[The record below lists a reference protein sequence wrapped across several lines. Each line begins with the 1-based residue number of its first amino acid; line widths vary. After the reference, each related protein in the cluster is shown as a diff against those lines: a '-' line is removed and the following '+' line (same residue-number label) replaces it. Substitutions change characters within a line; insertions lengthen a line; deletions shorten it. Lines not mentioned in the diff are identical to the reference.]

1 MKMRIFVTA
10 VLALAM
16 IAGLFVQLPGRAL
29 AQTPG
34 VPTGA
39 WADRII
45 WSEQTNAGLA
55 LEQIKSA
62 EGDFFMFSLQ
72 GGAQK
77 VDAFQSPDVQTAST
91 FGSVNALLM
100 NPNRQIDDDISG
112 GQAMNPFTDAQ
123 IREAMQWIV
132 DRNLLNLEVLD
143 GFATQFVVPFHPK
156 EADYFREIETFQQL
170 ETDYQ
175 GDFARGAAIVDA
187 RMTALGAAIDA
198 IDGTWHDAFGDQIV
212 ITILARL
219 EDERLAIG
227 QYVGDQL
234 ERLGFAVD
242 VLPTPGSQAIPR
254 VYGGAP
260 DDGGWLIYTEGWAFL
275 ASVAWDDGQLWVY
288 HDCQFEPFC
297 ASQNPGIGTFV
308 PAADFDQD
316 SQDLAF
322 GAYGSLAERQQLVRD
337 LTPRT
342 LSENN
347 YRMWIQA
354 EQAVFPVSSRIQGAV
369 YDAFGGP
376 WTPLTLKSAK
386 LAPGQPG
393 VSATTGVGGDIRVL
407 NYIMFNDA
415 WSPYQSDPWL
425 YDSIQRSAYG
435 DQGMIVHPT
444 TGLWIDYR
452 VQTAVQ
458 TAGPTGTLAV
468 PSTALYWDVDFN
480 ATTGDVERFGDGFR
494 QVGAGVTAIT
504 KVTTT
509 LTNPGKWHT
518 GSDINMD
525 DVIYGV
531 ASAFR
536 RSYGDVLAH
545 DSLGAS
551 SSERFYF
558 QNILKGVEFDPVANT
573 VTAYIDYWHVDD
585 KQMAVNGYFYMSGQ
599 ETNGGAPVPW
609 EIQEA
614 LLQTVL
620 DDTTAIDQQTAESKG
635 LPQLDLGRNPT
646 SIGAID
652 DAFATISAANRIPM
666 GLDNVPV
673 LGSVITPAEATA
685 RYASS
690 QAFRNTY
697 GHWYAS
703 NGPFILES
711 INPTFKQTVMVAFR
725 NGYPFSADHW
735 DFLKTPQV
743 PAASFGT
750 FPTSMLAGTT
760 AILDVTTTQGGS
772 PADPKAVRWFVRQL
786 STGAVALRGDA
797 VRSAT
802 GDYEVQLLSTETVG
816 LQTGSYELVIVITGE
831 QGAITQTF
839 AFIVTSQIDFFSA
852 LLSEV
857 EDRQITQGQQLTDLG
872 NSVANVQ
879 SSASS
884 LGTLM
889 TAVIALAIIAI
900 VVPAVLMFVILG
912 RMPKPSRA
920 MGKDE
925 SPPEL

>member
-1 MKMRIFVTA
+1 MKLRIFVTA

-34 VPTGA
+34 VPTGP
-39 WADRII
+39 WAERVV
-45 WSEQTNAGLA
+45 WSEQTNAGIA
-55 LEQIKSA
+55 LEQIKSG

-100 NPNRQIDDDISG
+100 NPNRQLQDDAAG
-112 GQAMNPFTDAQ
+112 GNAMNPFTDAQ

-132 DRNLLNLEVLD
+132 DRNLLNLEVLE
-143 GFATQFVVPFHPK
+143 GFATSFVVPFHPK
-156 EADYFREIETFQQL
+156 EADYFREIESFQQL
-170 ETDYQ
+170 ETTYQ
-175 GDFARGAAIVDA
+175 GDFARGKAVIDA
-187 RMTALGAAIDA
+187 RMTALGASISAV
-198 IDGTWHDAFGDQIV
+198 DGTWHDAFGDQIV
-212 ITILARL
+212 ITILSRI
-219 EDERLAIG
+219 EDERLQIG
-227 QYVGDQL
+227 QYVADQL
-234 ERLGFAVD
+234 ERLGFAVNN
-242 VLPTPGSQAIPR
+242 LPTPGSQAIPR

-260 DDGGWLIYTEGWAFL
+260 DTGGWLIYTEGWAFT
-275 ASVAWDDGQLWVY
+275 ANVAWDDGQLWVY

-297 ASQNPGIGTFV
+297 ASQNPGVGTFV
-308 PAADFDQD
+308 PAADFDQMSED
-316 SQDLAF
+316 VAF
-322 GAYGSLAERQQLVRD
+322 GAYSSLAERQQLIRD

-354 EQAVFPVSSRIQGAV
+354 EQAVFAVSSRIQGAA
-369 YDAFGGP
+369 YDVFGGP
-376 WTPLTLKSAK
+376 WTQFTLKSAK
-386 LAPGQPG
+386 LVPGQPG
-393 VSATTGVGGDIRVL
+393 VSGTTGVGGDIHVL
-407 NYIMFNDA
+407 NFIMFNDA
-415 WSPYQSDPWL
+415 WSPYQNDPWL
-425 YDSIQRSAYG
+425 YDSIQRGAIG
-435 DQGMIVHPT
+435 DPGMFLHPT

-468 PSTALYWDVDFN
+468 PSTALYWDVDFDPI
-480 ATTGDVERFGDGFR
+480 TGDVTRFGNGFR

-518 GSDINMD
+518 GADINMD

-536 RSYGDVLAH
+536 RAYGDLVPH
-545 DSLGAS
+545 DPLSAS
-551 SSERFYF
+551 SSEQFYY
-558 QNILKGVEFDPVANT
+558 QNILKGVEFDLVANT
-573 VTAYIDYWHVDD
+573 VTAYIDYWHVDNG
-585 KQMAVNGYFYMSGQ
+585 QMAASGYFYMSGQ
-599 ETNGGAPVPW
+599 EANGGAPAPW

-614 LLQTVL
+614 ILQSVL
-620 DDTTAIDQQTAESKG
+620 DDRTAIDQTTATGKG
-635 LPQLDLGRNPT
+635 VPQVDLGRDPS

-666 GLDNVPV
+666 GMNNVPV
-673 LGSVITPAEATA
+673 LGSVITSAEATA
-685 RYASS
+685 RYAAS

-697 GHWYAS
+697 AHWYAS
-703 NGPFILES
+703 NGPFILQS

-735 DFLKTPQV
+735 DFLRTPQV
-743 PAASFGT
+743 PAASFGS
-750 FPTSMLAGTT
+750 FPASMLAGTT
-760 AILDVTTTQGGS
+760 AILDVTTTQGGV

-786 STGAVALRGDA
+786 STGAVTIRGEA

-802 GDYEVQLLSTETVG
+802 GDYEVQLLSTESIG
-816 LQTGSYELVIVITGE
+816 LQAGGYELVVVIQGV

-839 AFIVTSQIDFFSA
+839 AFSVSRQEDFISA
-852 LLSEV
+852 LLSEL
-857 EDRQITQGQQLTDLG
+857 EDRLDTQGEQLTDLE

-879 SSASS
+879 TSASS

-912 RMPKPSRA
+912 RMPKSSSA
-920 MGKDE
+920 MRKDE
-925 SPPEL
+925 SPPDL